1 MLCQNLA
8 LFLLFNLRPRGLMN
22 FMPEI
27 NLGNLAQIKLFD
39 VLKPLFSGKKTGKI
53 TVKGKGGG
61 ELYLELGNIT
71 HATTSSAVGEYAFFF
86 LMGLKAGTAS
96 FEPDGV
102 PSERTIS
109 ISTEQLLLNWSY
121 RKQEWDKLKEVIPST
136 NAVFRLS
143 LQKSPENKN
152 INADQWNV
160 LALCNGTRTISDIAE
175 SLSGDEFK
183 TSKIIFQLV
192 QLALLE
198 KAGDQKPAKK
208 KPVLGN
214 FFPTVETE
222 LKKVI
227 GPIAP
232 LIIDDK
238 LSDLGETK
246 DSLGQEQAFSFIE
259 ALSEEISNDSKKKEF
274 LRIMTDFL
282 SVEKKGAEPRHLP
295 GVDLKL

>member
-1 MLCQNLA
+1 
-8 LFLLFNLRPRGLMN
+8 
-22 FMPEI
+22 MPEI
-27 NLGNLAQIKLFD
+27 NLGDLAQIKLFD
-39 VLKPLFSGKKTGKI
+39 VLKPLFSGKKTGKVM
-53 TVKGKGGG
+53 VKGKEGG

-71 HATTSSAVGEYAFFF
+71 HAKTNSAIGEFAFFF
-86 LMGLKAGTAS
+86 LMGLKAGKAS
-96 FEPDGV
+96 LEPDQV

-136 NAVFRLS
+136 NAIFRLS
-143 LQKSPENKN
+143 LQKSQENKN

-160 LALCNGTRTISDIAE
+160 LALCNGTKTISEIAE
-175 SLSGDEFK
+175 SLSWDEFK

-198 KAGDQKPAKK
+198 KGEDQKPVKK
-208 KPVLGN
+208 KPVSEN
-214 FFPTVETE
+214 FFPIVETE

-227 GPIAP
+227 GPMAP
-232 LIIDDK
+232 FIMNDK
-238 LSDLGETK
+238 LSDLNETK
-246 DSLGQEQAFSFIE
+246 DSLGQDQGLSFVE
-259 ALSEEISNDSKKKEF
+259 KLSEEISNDSKKKEF

-282 SVEKKGAEPRHLP
+282 SAEKKGVEPRRIP

>member
-1 MLCQNLA
+1 
-8 LFLLFNLRPRGLMN
+8 
-22 FMPEI
+22 MPEI
-27 NLGNLAQIKLFD
+27 NLGDLAQNKLFD
-39 VLKPLFSGKKTGKI
+39 ILKPLFSGKKTGKI
-53 TVKGKGGG
+53 IVKGKEGG

-71 HATTSSAVGEYAFFF
+71 HAKTSSAAGEYAFYF
-86 LMGLKAGTAS
+86 LMGLKAGKAL
-96 FEPDGV
+96 FEPDGAS
-102 PSERTIS
+102 SEKTIS

-160 LALCNGTRTISDIAE
+160 LALCNGTKTIAEIAE
-175 SLSGDEFK
+175 SLSWDEFK
-183 TSKIIFQLV
+183 ASKIIFQLV

-198 KAGDQKPAKK
+198 KAEDQKPAKK
-208 KPVLGN
+208 NPVLEN
-214 FFPTVETE
+214 FMPTVETE

-227 GPIAP
+227 GPLAP
-232 LIIDDK
+232 LIISDK

-246 DSLGQEQAFSFIE
+246 ESLDQSQ
-259 ALSEEISNDSKKKEF
+259 ALSFVEKLGEEISNDSKKKEF
-274 LRIMTDFL
+274 LRIMTDFM
-282 SVEKKGAEPRHLP
+282 SAEKKGTESRRVP

>member
-1 MLCQNLA
+1 
-8 LFLLFNLRPRGLMN
+8 
-22 FMPEI
+22 MPEI
-27 NLGNLAQIKLFD
+27 SLGDLAQSKLFD
-39 VLKPLFSGKKTGKI
+39 VLKPLFSGKKSGKI
-53 TVKGKGGG
+53 TVKGKEGG

-71 HATTSSAVGEYAFFF
+71 HAKTNSAAGEYAFFF
-86 LMGLKAGTAS
+86 LMGLKAGKAL
-96 FEPDGV
+96 FEPDEV

-121 RKQEWDKLKEVIPST
+121 RKQEWDKLNEVIPST
-136 NAVFRLS
+136 SAVFRLS

-160 LALCNGTRTISDIAE
+160 LALCNGTKTISEIAG
-175 SLSGDEFK
+175 SLSWDEFK

-198 KAGDQKPAKK
+198 RGEDQKPVKK
-208 KPVLGN
+208 KPVLEN
-214 FFPTVETE
+214 FLPMVETE
-222 LKKVI
+222 LKRVI
-227 GPIAP
+227 GPLAP
-232 LIIDDK
+232 LIINDK

-246 DSLGQEQAFSFIE
+246 DSLGQDQALSFVE
-259 ALSEEISNDSKKKEF
+259 RLSEEISNDSKKKEF

-282 SVEKKGAEPRHLP
+282 TAENKGVEPRRVP

>member
-1 MLCQNLA
+1 LA
-8 LFLLFNLRPRGLMN
+8 LFLLFNIRARKLAN
-22 FMPEI
+22 SMPEI

-71 HATTSSAVGEYAFFF
+71 HATTNSAVGEYAFFF

-96 FEPDGV
+96 FEPDGI
-102 PSERTIS
+102 PSERTIA

-121 RKQEWDKLKEVIPST
+121 RKQEWEKLKEALPSP

-143 LQKSPENKN
+143 LQKGPENKN
-152 INADQWNV
+152 INAEQWNV
-160 LALCNGTRTISDIAE
+160 LALCNGSRTILEIAE
-175 SLSGDEFK
+175 SLSWDEFK
-183 TSKIIFQLV
+183 TSKIIFELV

-198 KAGDQKPAKK
+198 KAEDQKPVKK
-208 KPVLGN
+208 KPVFGN
-214 FFPTVETE
+214 FFQTVETE

-238 LSDLGETK
+238 LSDLGERK
-246 DSLGQEQAFSFIE
+246 DSLGQDQAFSFIE

-274 LRIMTDFL
+274 LRVMRDFL
-282 SVEKKGAEPRHLP
+282 SVEKKGTEPRHLP

>member
-1 MLCQNLA
+1 
-8 LFLLFNLRPRGLMN
+8 
-22 FMPEI
+22 MPEI
-27 NLGNLAQIKLFD
+27 SLGDLAQNKLFD

-53 TVKGKGGG
+53 TVKGKEGG

-71 HATTSSAVGEYAFFF
+71 HAKTNSAVGEYAFFF
-86 LMGLKAGTAS
+86 LMGLKAGKAL
-96 FEPDGV
+96 FEPDEV

-160 LALCNGTRTISDIAE
+160 LALCNGTKTISEIAE
-175 SLSGDEFK
+175 SLSWDEFK

-198 KAGDQKPAKK
+198 KVEDQKPVKK
-208 KPVLGN
+208 KPVSEN
-214 FFPTVETE
+214 FLPTVETE
-222 LKKVI
+222 LKRVI
-227 GPIAP
+227 GPLAP
-232 LIIDDK
+232 LIVNDK

-246 DSLGQEQAFSFIE
+246 DSLGQDQ
-259 ALSEEISNDSKKKEF
+259 ALSFVEMLCEEISNDSKKKEF

-282 SVEKKGAEPRHLP
+282 TAEKIGVEPRRVP